1 MILGKVD
8 HSDCTDI
15 MITGS
20 ISNDFTFMAKQDGIL
35 RVTSEVVLHEGHRDF
50 SIYSLGSEAQWI
62 ITLARVVYDGHN
74 HNMTTEV
81 DATKEPDTGYPQVPI
96 LDFPKSNGGLK
107 RRKRH
112 WAMPPISVSE
122 NQRGPYPMHLV
133 QIRSNVDKSKT
144 IHYSITGPG
153 ADQPPNNLFTMDRET
168 GNLYVTQKLDRE
180 EQAEYKLVVH
190 TVAEGSSGNAEDP
203 MEIIIRVIDQNDNKP
218 VFNQTTYE
226 AEVPEASPKG
236 FEVIQVEATDADE
249 PDNDNSA
256 IRYRIMS
263 EEPQGPS
270 PSVFA
275 IDPVTGVITVNAEA
289 LDRGK
294 HPQYTLLVEAA
305 DFAGEG
311 LAAQAKVLITVSAND
326 DNPPVISQPADA
338 VNPEAPVLL
347 FPQSSGGLKR
357 RKRDWVIPPLS
368 VPENHGGP
376 YPFKINQIRSSED
389 SIKTIHYSITGPG
402 ADQPPIDLFTMDRET
417 GNLYVTQEL
426 DREKQAEYKI
436 WAHAVAK
443 GSSGNAEDP
452 MEMIIKV
459 IDQNDNRP
467 IFNQTTYMAEVPE
480 NSPRGFDVIQ
490 VFATDADEP
499 NNDNS
504 DIRYGIMEQVP
515 EEPSP
520 DMFTINSVTGAI
532 RVNAAKLDREMYPE
546 YTLKVSATDQKGK
559 YHTGIGKVI
568 IKVTDSN
575 DHAPVFTEASYTAT
589 VDENK
594 VDAEVVRMLVTD
606 GDEPRSS
613 AWNAKFTIVDGDPG
627 NLFTV
632 KTGSNKQEG
641 IITTAKGLDF
651 EKISKHTL
659 LVEVLNEIPFAIQ
672 LPTYTAT
679 VEVTVN
685 DVNEAPIFKPKDP
698 TVTKSESLKEGTNV
712 VKLIAEDPDTAR
724 KQKVMFKMYI
734 DPAGWLEVSDE
745 GLVTVRSKMDRES
758 AFVSEGKYMA
768 VIHAYDDDQVP
779 ATGTGTLTIILEDV
793 NDNAPSIEQR
803 EFRVCNKKP
812 PPQILNVT
820 DKDGPGNTS
829 PYRVI
834 LHDTAKV
841 NWTAKM
847 DDTKTAIVLSLIREL
862 EEGEYSVRMT
872 VTDTGNQY
880 QESTVKA
887 HVCECTGEEVMCKG
901 RAAAGSNL
909 PVILGILGGILLLLM
924 LVLLLLLFA
933 RRKKPEKEPLLL
945 QDDDIRDNIYYY
957 DEEGGGED
965 DQDFDLGVLH
975 RGLDNRPEVFRND
988 VAPMFMTAPVYKPR
1002 PANPDDIGNF
1012 IGDNLKAADNDP
1024 TAPPYDSLLV
1034 FDYEGGGSEAGSL
1047 SSLNSSSD
1055 GDQDYDCL
1063 ADWGPRF
1070 KKLADMYG
1078 GGDDDML

>member
-180 EQAEYKLVVH
+180 E
-190 TVAEGSSGNAEDP
+190 
-203 MEIIIRVIDQNDNKP
+203 
-218 VFNQTTYE
+218 
-226 AEVPEASPKG
+226 
-236 FEVIQVEATDADE
+236 
-249 PDNDNSA
+249 
-256 IRYRIMS
+256 
-263 EEPQGPS
+263 
-270 PSVFA
+270 
-275 IDPVTGVITVNAEA
+275 
-289 LDRGK
+289 
-294 HPQYTLLVEAA
+294 
-305 DFAGEG
+305 
-311 LAAQAKVLITVSAND
+311 
-326 DNPPVISQPADA
+326 
-338 VNPEAPVLL
+338 
-347 FPQSSGGLKR
+347 
-357 RKRDWVIPPLS
+357 
-368 VPENHGGP
+368 
-376 YPFKINQIRSSED
+376 
-389 SIKTIHYSITGPG
+389 
-402 ADQPPIDLFTMDRET
+402 
-417 GNLYVTQEL
+417 
-426 DREKQAEYKI
+426 QAEYKI

-641 IITTAKGLDF
+641 IITTAKGLEF
-651 EKISKHTL
+651 EKASKHTL
-659 LVEVLNEIPFAIQ
+659 LVAVENEIPFATA
-672 LPTYTAT
+672 LPTSTAT
-679 VEVTVN
+679 VV
-685 DVNEAPIFKPKDP
+685 
-698 TVTKSESLKEGTNV
+698 
-712 VKLIAEDPDTAR
+712 
-724 KQKVMFKMYI
+724 
-734 DPAGWLEVSDE
+734 
-745 GLVTVRSKMDRES
+745 VTVR
-758 AFVSEGKYMA
+758 
-768 VIHAYDDDQVP
+768 
-779 ATGTGTLTIILEDV
+779 DV
-793 NDNAPSIEQR
+793 NDPL
-803 EFRVCNKKP
+803 
-812 PPQILNVT
+812 IL
-820 DKDGPGNTS
+820 
-829 PYRVI
+829 
-834 LHDTAKV
+834 
-841 NWTAKM
+841 
-847 DDTKTAIVLSLIREL
+847 
-862 EEGEYSVRMT
+862 
-872 VTDTGNQY
+872 Q
-880 QESTVKA
+880 
-887 HVCECTGEEVMCKG
+887 
-901 RAAAGSNL
+901 SNL
-909 PVILGILGGILLLLM
+909 
-924 LVLLLLLFA
+924 
-933 RRKKPEKEPLLL
+933 K
-945 QDDDIRDNIYYY
+945 
-957 DEEGGGED
+957 
-965 DQDFDLGVLH
+965 
-975 RGLDNRPEVFRND
+975 
-988 VAPMFMTAPVYKPR
+988 T
-1002 PANPDDIGNF
+1002 
-1012 IGDNLKAADNDP
+1012 
-1024 TAPPYDSLLV
+1024 
-1034 FDYEGGGSEAGSL
+1034 
-1047 SSLNSSSD
+1047 
-1055 GDQDYDCL
+1055 
-1063 ADWGPRF
+1063 
-1070 KKLADMYG
+1070 
-1078 GGDDDML
+1078 